1 MKKNNFKI
9 VELKPI
15 NGKSSIKRT
24 VFIKDFIIEEIIG
37 VHEHEKRSKQRVAID
52 VELELDYPA
61 EGFSKG
67 IYKNVGCYE
76 TLVNKIKNLAK
87 EGHVVLVETFADK
100 IADISLDDERVISA
114 AIHVEKLDI
123 FSDCEAVGATI
134 KKFRNEIN

>member
-1 MKKNNFKI
+1 MF
-9 VELKPI
+9 
-15 NGKSSIKRT
+15 
-24 VFIKDFIIEEIIG
+24 IG
-37 VHEHEKRSKQRVAID
+37 VHEHEKQSKQRVAID

-76 TLVNKIKNLAK
+76 TLVDKIKNLSK

-100 IADISLDDERVISA
+100 IADIALDDERVISA
-114 AIHVEKLDI
+114 AIHVEKLDV

-134 KKFRNEIN
+134 KKSRSAISLLN

>member
-1 MKKNNFKI
+1 MSKI
-9 VELKPI
+9 YLVKIRRLL
-15 NGKSSIKRT
+15 
-24 VFIKDFIIEEIIG
+24 VDMFIG
-37 VHEHEKRSKQRVAID
+37 VHQHERHSKQRVAID

-61 EGFSKG
+61 EGFSKA

-76 TLVNKIKNLAK
+76 TLVAKIKTLSK

-100 IADISLDDERVISA
+100 IADIALNDERVISA

-134 KKFRNEIN
+134 KKFRNGIS

>member
-1 MKKNNFKI
+1 MF
-9 VELKPI
+9 
-15 NGKSSIKRT
+15 
-24 VFIKDFIIEEIIG
+24 IG
-37 VHEHEKRSKQRVAID
+37 VHQHERHSKQRVAID

-61 EGFSKG
+61 EGFSKA

-76 TLVNKIKNLAK
+76 TLVDKIKTLSK

-100 IADISLDDERVISA
+100 IADIALNDERVISA

-134 KKFRNEIN
+134 KKSRNEIS

>member
-1 MKKNNFKI
+1 MSKI
-9 VELKPI
+9 YLVKIRRLQ
-15 NGKSSIKRT
+15 
-24 VFIKDFIIEEIIG
+24 VDMFIG
-37 VHEHEKRSKQRVAID
+37 VHQHERHSKQRVAID

-61 EGFSKG
+61 EGFSKA

-76 TLVNKIKNLAK
+76 TLVDKIKTLSK

-100 IADISLDDERVISA
+100 IADIALNDERVISA

-134 KKFRNEIN
+134 KKFRTGIR

>member
-1 MKKNNFKI
+1 MSKI
-9 VELKPI
+9 YLVKIRRLQ
-15 NGKSSIKRT
+15 
-24 VFIKDFIIEEIIG
+24 VDMFIG
-37 VHEHEKRSKQRVAID
+37 VHQHERHSKQRVAID

-61 EGFSKG
+61 EGFSKA

-76 TLVNKIKNLAK
+76 TLVDKIKTLSK

-100 IADISLDDERVISA
+100 IADIALNDERVISA

-134 KKFRNEIN
+134 KKFRNGIR

>member
-1 MKKNNFKI
+1 MSKI
-9 VELKPI
+9 YLVKIRRLL
-15 NGKSSIKRT
+15 
-24 VFIKDFIIEEIIG
+24 VDMFIG
-37 VHEHEKRSKQRVAID
+37 VHQHERHSKQRVAID

-67 IYKNVGCYE
+67 IYKHVGCYE
-76 TLVNKIKNLAK
+76 TLVDKIRTLSK

-100 IADISLDDERVISA
+100 IADIALNDERVISA

-134 KKFRNEIN
+134 KKFRTGIR

>member
-1 MKKNNFKI
+1 MSKI
-9 VELKPI
+9 YLVKIRRLL
-15 NGKSSIKRT
+15 
-24 VFIKDFIIEEIIG
+24 VDMFIG

-100 IADISLDDERVISA
+100 IADIALDDERVISA
-114 AIHVEKLDI
+114 AVHVEKLDV

-134 KKFRNEIN
+134 KKSRSAIS